1 MKDGR
6 LKIMQQF
13 QFMDIVFLGIIVLL
27 LINRLRSVLGT
38 RPEKDETPRSSSKVV
53 DISEYRTLENSDVRL
68 EQDLSAAGD
77 FEQDAEILQTLNK
90 IKEAHPTFD
99 LADFMRKAPRA
110 FEYIALA
117 FAKGNKTDLSPMLSR
132 DIYKR
137 FEKAIDDRAA
147 RKETAEFS
155 LIGFKSIKL
164 TQANLIGNLVEL
176 TVEFETEQTN
186 ILKNE
191 QGEVILGDPTYIET
205 VTDVWT
211 FRRDMKSSSPVWVLT
226 ATHHKTSA
234 E

>member
-38 RPEKDETPRSSSKVV
+38 RPEKDEAPRSSKVV

-110 FEYIALA
+110 FEYIAQA

-226 ATHHKTSA
+226 ATHHKASA

>member
-1 MKDGR
+1 
-6 LKIMQQF
+6 MQQF

-38 RPEKDETPRSSSKVV
+38 RPEKDETSRSSSKVV
-53 DISEYRTLENSDVRL
+53 DISEYRTLENGDVRL

-110 FEYIALA
+110 FEYIAQA